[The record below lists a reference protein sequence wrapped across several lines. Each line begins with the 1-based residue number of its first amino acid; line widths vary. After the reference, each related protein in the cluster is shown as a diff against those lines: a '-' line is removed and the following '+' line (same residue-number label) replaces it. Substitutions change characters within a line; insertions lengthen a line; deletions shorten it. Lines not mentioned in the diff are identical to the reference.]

1 MTAATIDATIVTVIV
16 EMTDIVVT
24 APGRLPAV
32 ANMMNVAGPRPPGGR
47 LMIKS
52 LQGTMIT
59 GAEVMMIAEGLM
71 LIMTAVGMIKTAAGT
86 TGGATTKMTA
96 MTTDHQG
103 RMAKD
108 GVERIFKS
116 TFDSRTTGGVE
127 WFLSSYYWTLRN
139 LWSCR
144 RLPGPVYFSIGW
156 PTLLGVLRNA
166 STFSVT
172 GPSSGTTHLHNR
184 M

>member
-71 LIMTAVGMIKTAAGT
+71 LIMTAVGTMTDVETTKGVKMIAST
-86 TGGATTKMTA
+86 TDLQGMQTGIVEGGAE
-96 MTTDHQG
+96 
-103 RMAKD
+103 
-108 GVERIFKS
+108 GV
-116 TFDSRTTGGVE
+116 
-127 WFLSSYYWTLRN
+127 
-139 LWSCR
+139 
-144 RLPGPVYFSIGW
+144 
-156 PTLLGVLRNA
+156 
-166 STFSVT
+166 
-172 GPSSGTTHLHNR
+172 
-184 M
+184 